1 MKPLELYLHIP
12 FCISKC
18 KYCDFLSAPSEF
30 QERQDYVKS
39 LCRDI
44 RSYRN
49 LAEAYVVVSI
59 FIGGGTPSILTPS
72 HIKDIFKG
80 IKETFK
86 LSDEAEITIE
96 MNPGT
101 VDKEKLRTYREVGIN
116 RLSIGLQ
123 SALDEELKK
132 LGRIHTFEEFLDTY
146 KLAREEGFHNIN
158 IDLMSAIPGQTVE
171 SYEHTLRTVAEIK
184 PEHIS
189 AYSLI
194 IEEGTPFYERYGQGE
209 HQEELPGEE
218 DERRMYKMTKEIL
231 AQYGYER
238 YEISNYA
245 KKGYACQHNLG
256 YWERAEYLGIGR
268 GASSLMD
275 NQRWIQGEEKE
286 EIDRQGQMEEF
297 MFLGL
302 RKMEGVSYAVFE
314 KAFGCTI
321 ESVYHEVIQ
330 RMKEMGLMEDADGYL
345 RLTERGIDLSN
356 YVMSEFLLSV

>member
-1 MKPLELYLHIP
+1 
-12 FCISKC
+12 
-18 KYCDFLSAPSEF
+18 
-30 QERQDYVKS
+30 
-39 LCRDI
+39 
-44 RSYRN
+44 
-49 LAEAYVVVSI
+49 
-59 FIGGGTPSILTPS
+59 
-72 HIKDIFKG
+72 
-80 IKETFK
+80 
-86 LSDEAEITIE
+86 

>member
-18 KYCDFLSAPSEF
+18 KYCDFLSAPSEL
-30 QERQDYVKS
+30 QERQDYVES
-39 LCRDI
+39 LCKDI

-72 HIKDIFKG
+72 QMKDIFKN

-194 IEEGTPFYERYGQGE
+194 IEEGTPFYERYGQGG

-218 DERRMYKMTKEIL
+218 DERRMYQMTKEIL

-245 KKGYACQHNLG
+245 KKGYACRHNLG

-302 RKMEGVSYAVFE
+302 RKMEGVSCAVFE

>member
-1 MKPLELYLHIP
+1 
-12 FCISKC
+12 
-18 KYCDFLSAPSEF
+18 
-30 QERQDYVKS
+30 
-39 LCRDI
+39 
-44 RSYRN
+44 
-49 LAEAYVVVSI
+49 
-59 FIGGGTPSILTPS
+59 
-72 HIKDIFKG
+72 
-80 IKETFK
+80 
-86 LSDEAEITIE
+86 
-96 MNPGT
+96 
-101 VDKEKLRTYREVGIN
+101 
-116 RLSIGLQ
+116 
-123 SALDEELKK
+123 
-132 LGRIHTFEEFLDTY
+132 
-146 KLAREEGFHNIN
+146 
-158 IDLMSAIPGQTVE
+158 MSAIPGQTVE

>member
-30 QERQDYVKS
+30 QERQDYVES

-72 HIKDIFKG
+72 QIKDIFKS

-86 LSDEAEITIE
+86 LFDEAEITIE

-101 VDKEKLRTYREVGIN
+101 VDKEKLRTYRKVGIN

-171 SYEHTLRTVAEIK
+171 SYEYTLRTVAEIK

-194 IEEGTPFYERYGQGE
+194 IEEGTPFYERYGYENEGCFKTDSD
-209 HQEELPGEE
+209 G
-218 DERRMYKMTKEIL
+218 DWYRMV
-231 AQYGYER
+231 
-238 YEISNYA
+238 
-245 KKGYACQHNLG
+245 
-256 YWERAEYLGIGR
+256 
-268 GASSLMD
+268 
-275 NQRWIQGEEKE
+275 
-286 EIDRQGQMEEF
+286 
-297 MFLGL
+297 L
-302 RKMEGVSYAVFE
+302 RF
-314 KAFGCTI
+314 
-321 ESVYHEVIQ
+321 
-330 RMKEMGLMEDADGYL
+330 
-345 RLTERGIDLSN
+345 
-356 YVMSEFLLSV
+356 

>member
-1 MKPLELYLHIP
+1 ME
-12 FCISKC
+12 
-18 KYCDFLSAPSEF
+18 
-30 QERQDYVKS
+30 S

-72 HIKDIFKG
+72 QIKDIFKG

-116 RLSIGLQ
+116 RHSIGLQ
-123 SALDEELKK
+123 SALDEQLKK

>member
-1 MKPLELYLHIP
+1 ME
-12 FCISKC
+12 
-18 KYCDFLSAPSEF
+18 
-30 QERQDYVKS
+30 S

-59 FIGGGTPSILTPS
+59 FLGGGTPSVLTPAQ
-72 HIKDIFKG
+72 IKDIFKS
-80 IKETFK
+80 IKETFQ
-86 LSDEAEITIE
+86 LSGEAEITIE

-146 KLAREEGFHNIN
+146 KLAREAGFHNIN

-218 DERRMYKMTKEIL
+218 DERRMYQMTKEIL

-245 KKGYACQHNLG
+245 KKGYACRHNLG

>member
-1 MKPLELYLHIP
+1 M
-12 FCISKC
+12 
-18 KYCDFLSAPSEF
+18 
-30 QERQDYVKS
+30 
-39 LCRDI
+39 
-44 RSYRN
+44 
-49 LAEAYVVVSI
+49 SI

-72 HIKDIFKG
+72 QIKDIFKV

-218 DERRMYKMTKEIL
+218 DERRMYKMTKKIL

-245 KKGYACQHNLG
+245 KKGYACRHNLG

>member
-1 MKPLELYLHIP
+1 M
-12 FCISKC
+12 
-18 KYCDFLSAPSEF
+18 
-30 QERQDYVKS
+30 
-39 LCRDI
+39 
-44 RSYRN
+44 
-49 LAEAYVVVSI
+49 
-59 FIGGGTPSILTPS
+59 TPSQ
-72 HIKDIFKG
+72 IKDIFKG

-321 ESVYHEVIQ
+321 ESVYHEVIR

>member
-1 MKPLELYLHIP
+1 M
-12 FCISKC
+12 
-18 KYCDFLSAPSEF
+18 
-30 QERQDYVKS
+30 
-39 LCRDI
+39 
-44 RSYRN
+44 
-49 LAEAYVVVSI
+49 
-59 FIGGGTPSILTPS
+59 
-72 HIKDIFKG
+72 
-80 IKETFK
+80 
-86 LSDEAEITIE
+86 
-96 MNPGT
+96 
-101 VDKEKLRTYREVGIN
+101 
-116 RLSIGLQ
+116 
-123 SALDEELKK
+123 DEELKK

-171 SYEHTLRTVAEIK
+171 SYEYTLRTVAEIK

-218 DERRMYKMTKEIL
+218 DERRMYQMTKEIL

-245 KKGYACQHNLG
+245 KKGYACRHNLG

-275 NQRWIQGEEKE
+275 NQRWIQGEERE
-286 EIDRQGQMEEF
+286 EIDRQGQMEEL

-302 RKMEGVSYAVFE
+302 RKMEGVSCAAFE

-321 ESVYHEVIQ
+321 ESVYDEVIQ

>member
-1 MKPLELYLHIP
+1 
-12 FCISKC
+12 
-18 KYCDFLSAPSEF
+18 
-30 QERQDYVKS
+30 
-39 LCRDI
+39 
-44 RSYRN
+44 
-49 LAEAYVVVSI
+49 
-59 FIGGGTPSILTPS
+59 
-72 HIKDIFKG
+72 
-80 IKETFK
+80 
-86 LSDEAEITIE
+86 
-96 MNPGT
+96 
-101 VDKEKLRTYREVGIN
+101 
-116 RLSIGLQ
+116 
-123 SALDEELKK
+123 
-132 LGRIHTFEEFLDTY
+132 
-146 KLAREEGFHNIN
+146 
-158 IDLMSAIPGQTVE
+158 MSAIPGQTVE

-218 DERRMYKMTKEIL
+218 DERRMYQMTKEIL

-245 KKGYACQHNLG
+245 KKGYACRHNLG

-302 RKMEGVSYAVFE
+302 RKMEGVSCAVFE
-314 KAFGCTI
+314 KAFGCAI

>member
-1 MKPLELYLHIP
+1 
-12 FCISKC
+12 
-18 KYCDFLSAPSEF
+18 
-30 QERQDYVKS
+30 
-39 LCRDI
+39 
-44 RSYRN
+44 
-49 LAEAYVVVSI
+49 
-59 FIGGGTPSILTPS
+59 
-72 HIKDIFKG
+72 
-80 IKETFK
+80 
-86 LSDEAEITIE
+86 
-96 MNPGT
+96 
-101 VDKEKLRTYREVGIN
+101 
-116 RLSIGLQ
+116 
-123 SALDEELKK
+123 
-132 LGRIHTFEEFLDTY
+132 
-146 KLAREEGFHNIN
+146 
-158 IDLMSAIPGQTVE
+158 MSAIPGQTVE
-171 SYEHTLRTVAEIK
+171 SYEYTLRTVAEIK

-218 DERRMYKMTKEIL
+218 DERRMYQMTKEIL

-245 KKGYACQHNLG
+245 KKGYACRHNLG

-275 NQRWIQGEEKE
+275 NQRWIQGEERE
-286 EIDRQGQMEEF
+286 EIDRQGQMEEL

-302 RKMEGVSYAVFE
+302 RKMEGVSCAVFE
-314 KAFGCTI
+314 KAFGCAI